1 MTAILGLVAAGYA
14 WRIDARRRRLS
25 FSVKYLLSL
34 LDVAC
39 VSFYVGAATIL
50 VIVSPHLYP
59 SEALFTPATLGAL
72 ACVAFLLFLWSEGR
86 HQIQLQRPAGIV
98 FGEGAI
104 LLGIYQIV
112 AAIAFHSPLGVTL
125 WATIILPV
133 VAGTAVLGSI
143 LPPFLK
149 RHEHHRILDSIEL
162 VGEATQSEYVAP
174 TPECPIPEMWHML
187 DAQSAEAEVLD
198 FLKSLVETV
207 KPQVV
212 LETGTF
218 IGHSAMKM
226 AEGMKANGFGK
237 IITVEYDP
245 IIFAKAKQ
253 NIDSSGLGNWIEYR
267 NASSLET
274 PVEET
279 IDILFSDS
287 DVKIRESEVRRFL
300 PQIRP
305 RGLVLIHDA
314 SSSFQVVR
322 DAALRGK
329 KKASSPSCSYPR
341 LADWSS
347 LRSSRAELSA
357 DSSLNFIELYAHL
370 NRMPMETRSHIAET
384 DIHQVRRLAA
394 LRFSPRQMLR
404 CPPPAF
410 SLPYSIL
417 TSTP

>member
-1 MTAILGLVAAGYA
+1 M
-14 WRIDARRRRLS
+14 
-25 FSVKYLLSL
+25 
-34 LDVAC
+34 
-39 VSFYVGAATIL
+39 
-50 VIVSPHLYP
+50 
-59 SEALFTPATLGAL
+59 
-72 ACVAFLLFLWSEGR
+72 
-86 HQIQLQRPAGIV
+86 
-98 FGEGAI
+98 
-104 LLGIYQIV
+104 LGIYQIV

-245 IIFAKAKQ
+245 
-253 NIDSSGLGNWIEYR
+253 S
-267 NASSLET
+267 
-274 PVEET
+274 
-279 IDILFSDS
+279 
-287 DVKIRESEVRRFL
+287 
-300 PQIRP
+300 
-305 RGLVLIHDA
+305 
-314 SSSFQVVR
+314 
-322 DAALRGK
+322 
-329 KKASSPSCSYPR
+329 
-341 LADWSS
+341 
-347 LRSSRAELSA
+347 
-357 DSSLNFIELYAHL
+357 
-370 NRMPMETRSHIAET
+370 
-384 DIHQVRRLAA
+384 
-394 LRFSPRQMLR
+394 
-404 CPPPAF
+404 F
-410 SLPYSIL
+410 SLKQSR
-417 TSTP
+417 TSTPPDWAIGSSIAMLRVWKRRSKKPSTFYSATVM